1 MISQRPILRSN
12 LNHACMLRPSRIRSI
27 RKQCTA
33 IAVWSFRLK
42 CHSGVIVR
50 RSSAF
55 EDVVGWVSL
64 GTGMKQSIAFCFSF
78 AGGLRPDPDL
88 FEFCHG

>member
-1 MISQRPILRSN
+1 M
-12 LNHACMLRPSRIRSI
+12 RPSRIRSI

-33 IAVWSFRLK
+33 IAVWSFCLK

-64 GTGMKQSIAFCFSF
+64 GTGMKQSIAFLFFVGGPARVGFDRIRICSSF
-78 AGGLRPDPDL
+78 ATVSV
-88 FEFCHG
+88 E